1 MEAKLRLGCWKD
13 VRNTFA
19 RLSVNKHIS
28 SDTPSSL
35 TRTAVGH
42 ITAVDEAPGVL
53 SRRETTPSDLW
64 VWLAGSSLG
73 ATCDPAYLHERRL
86 FTFWTLCVF
95 LGSVSSRCSCINHRR
110 SAPAEQHRQRRF
122 GSRLGTRADLGLAT
136 RTRESGSRLI
146 SREHSELQ
154 HRVCQ
159 QSRRWTDVFW
169 PDKLCSWFTIRP

>member
-1 MEAKLRLGCWKD
+1 MTSVVKCTAKQMDLELYKAENMNWSNSFLLCLNQQVLIIIKRFNVYFLVYPRSPLFFLMEAKFRPGCWKE

-28 SDTPSSL
+28 SDTPSASPTSL

-64 VWLAGSSLG
+64 VWLAARSLG

-86 FTFWTLCVF
+86 FTFWTLCMF

-110 SAPAEQHRQRRF
+110 SAPE
-122 GSRLGTRADLGLAT
+122 
-136 RTRESGSRLI
+136 E
-146 SREHSELQ
+146 
-154 HRVCQ
+154 
-159 QSRRWTDVFW
+159 
-169 PDKLCSWFTIRP
+169 